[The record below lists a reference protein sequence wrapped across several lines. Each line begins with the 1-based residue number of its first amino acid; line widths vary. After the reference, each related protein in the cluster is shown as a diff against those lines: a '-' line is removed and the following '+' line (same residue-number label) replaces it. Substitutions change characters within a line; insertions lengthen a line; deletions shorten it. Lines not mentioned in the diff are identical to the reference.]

1 MKNNSQ
7 EGNYFVSVLPVRD
20 YHHRLAAHCSLSEKC
35 ASLRVILKGKII
47 CINHVFLSELS
58 SLDRKTFRFYEQ
70 KNTALN
76 AAIGYYLQ
84 HMLSPAP
91 F

>member
-7 EGNYFVSVLPVRD
+7 EGNYFVSVLPASG

-35 ASLRVILKGKII
+35 ALLRVILKEKII
-47 CINHVFLSELS
+47 CINRVFLSELS
-58 SLDRKTFRFYEQ
+58 SLDRRICHFYGQ
-70 KNTALN
+70 RNTTLN

-84 HMLSPAP
+84 HMLSPAL